1 MITTPDTF
9 SHTLMSG
16 YSSALDTDDAVE
28 NSGGKVYEKKEGKVS
43 IL

>member
-1 MITTPDTF
+1 MITTSDTV
-9 SHTLMSG
+9 SHNFLSS
-16 YSSALDTDDAVE
+16 YSSALDTDDAEE